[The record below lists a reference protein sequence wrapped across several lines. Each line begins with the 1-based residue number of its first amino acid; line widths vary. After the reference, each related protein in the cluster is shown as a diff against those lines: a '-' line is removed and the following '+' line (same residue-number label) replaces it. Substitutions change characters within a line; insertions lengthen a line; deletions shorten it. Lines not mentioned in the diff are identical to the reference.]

1 MCNVDGLMGSRSE
14 TGCPSMHLS
23 PRRSDP
29 PQLVQNYQR
38 KCAGALITINHPW
51 RERMNN
57 LSPTRFPM
65 LESILN
71 VQNMPLQ
78 PIYSKQ
84 DVVKMF
90 SVCDC
95 STQWWV
101 FRALFN
107 PRSLASH
114 LRFLPQDLEDSL
126 QTIQKRGCKLL
137 FSTGAVSSHLHF
149 QGV

>member
-1 MCNVDGLMGSRSE
+1 
-14 TGCPSMHLS
+14 
-23 PRRSDP
+23 
-29 PQLVQNYQR
+29 
-38 KCAGALITINHPW
+38 
-51 RERMNN
+51 MNN
-57 LSPTRFPM
+57 LSPTRYPM